1 MSDFNPLRNSISFN
15 ALVKSNKEQFDK
27 IFNEQM
33 KSAGLTETSRRPATQ
48 EDLISAGVEAENG
61 NSSGEIADVIK
72 LLNDRF
78 GSRWSSE
85 VVEHKNERGVV
96 TVLCKLSVNG
106 TSNMQFGSARINGN
120 LVIRFITAFHP
131 QIIIFYI

>member
-48 EDLISAGVEAENG
+48 EDLISSGVQAEN
-61 NSSGEIADVIK
+61 
-72 LLNDRF
+72 
-78 GSRWSSE
+78 
-85 VVEHKNERGVV
+85 
-96 TVLCKLSVNG
+96 
-106 TSNMQFGSARINGN
+106 
-120 LVIRFITAFHP
+120 
-131 QIIIFYI
+131 